1 MAKMHTYYMS
11 NAKNELSY
19 YGHDLTSE
27 EISNIIRN
35 GDLFDEGEDD
45 NIDEINETEDNRND
59 NIFGM
64 IEWNPLHIESVI
76 NLDLVCNKKLDDDDI
91 QISDQEIDNNSEIR
105 EKKPDNFDKE

>member
-1 MAKMHTYYMS
+1 MS

-45 NIDEINETEDNRND
+45 NIDEISETEDKRND
-59 NIFGM
+59 DIFVM
-64 IEWNPLHIESVI
+64 IEWNPLHIENVI
-76 NLDLVCNKKLDDDDI
+76 NLDLVCNKKLDGDDI
-91 QISDQEIDNNSEIR
+91 QR
-105 EKKPDNFDKE
+105 LEKENLIILIKKKKNMRMKIMKILIIN

>member
-1 MAKMHTYYMS
+1 MS

-45 NIDEINETEDNRND
+45 NIDEISETEDKRND
-59 NIFGM
+59 DIFVM
-64 IEWNPLHIESVI
+64 IEWNPLHIENVI
-76 NLDLVCNKKLDDDDI
+76 NLDLVCNKKLDGDDI
-91 QISDQEIDNNSEIR
+91 QR
-105 EKKPDNFDKE
+105 LEKENLIILIKKKKNMRMKIMKNINY